1 MKKGLKTICCMLAL
15 LSACGFVA
23 CRKEEGNNAIKLTI
37 WVSEADKAF
46 TSQVVEEFK
55 AKYPDKEYQIVKNIF
70 QTTINLSRKTTCT
83 YNTNLFI
90 CKNIDRFHNYYIIP
104 LNLSHKTKK

>member
-1 MKKGLKTICCMLAL
+1 MLENAKWIANPVDNDGECPIFKK
-15 LSACGFVA
+15 
-23 CRKEEGNNAIKLTI
+23 
-37 WVSEADKAF
+37 
-46 TSQVVEEFK
+46 EFNI
-55 AKYPDKEYQIVKNIF
+55 DKE
-70 QTTINLSRKTTCT
+70 INLSRKTTCT